1 MPNDYRAVY
10 EAILTAT
17 KQGTPSALATVIT
30 STGSIPR
37 HAGSKM
43 LIYADGSIIGTIG
56 GGKMESKVIAT
67 GQTVIA
73 SGDAQTVTYTLNS
86 MDAGDPGICGGTA
99 TIFIEPIAIPA
110 TILVIGAGHVGQA
123 VAELAKWMGYRVI
136 LSDDRAEL
144 CNSDIV
150 AGLDGYLVTSP
161 ASIVDE
167 CEITTS
173 TYIVTVTR
181 GLPIDEQLLPK
192 LVLTDAP
199 YIGLI
204 GSRRRWAITA
214 KTLREKYKLTEDQ
227 IRRIQSPIGLELEA
241 ETPKEIALSIMAEI
255 VMQQRGGTGQ
265 PMQWHG
271 KLNELD

>member
-10 EAILTAT
+10 EALLTAT

-43 LIYADGSIIGTIG
+43 LIYADGSIVGTIG
-56 GGKMESKVIAT
+56 GGKMESEVIAT
-67 GQTVIA
+67 GQSVIT

-86 MDAGDPGICGGTA
+86 MDDGDPGICGGTA

-150 AGLDGYLVTSP
+150 VGLDGYLVTSP

-167 CEITTS
+167 CEITPS

-214 KTLREKYKLTEDQ
+214 KTLREKYNLTEDQ
-227 IRRIQSPIGLELEA
+227 IKRIQSPIGLELEA

-271 KLNELD
+271 NLNELE